1 LSYWPKV
8 CFNYLASRCNV
19 RFFSAGQNFFISR
32 RFVIVRLFRVV
43 V

>member
-1 LSYWPKV
+1 MGCDY
-8 CFNYLASRCNV
+8 FASRCNV
-19 RFFSAGQNFFISR
+19 RFLSVGQNFFISK